1 MTFHASQRGEWMR
14 FWSKPL
20 CFQVSQLVGIAQVPQ
35 WQLKQFLNEQ
45 VAAVK
50 VYNGPHEPAW

>member
-1 MTFHASQRGEWMR
+1 MS

-20 CFQVSQLVGIAQVPQ
+20 CFQVYQHVGPARVPA

-50 VYNGPHEPAW
+50 AYNGPHEPAW

>member
-1 MTFHASQRGEWMR
+1 MTFHAAQRGEWMS

-20 CFQVSQLVGIAQVPQ
+20 CFQVYQHVGPARVPA

-50 VYNGPHEPAW
+50 AYNGPHEPAW

>member
-1 MTFHASQRGEWMR
+1 MR

-20 CFQVSQLVGIAQVPQ
+20 CFQVYQQVGIAQVPQ

-50 VYNGPHEPAW
+50 AYNGPHEPSW